1 MRIKIEKINE
11 VYFVTQTPDY
21 FERLFGVKEKVDR
34 YRWEGS
40 VFARFP
46 HIKVFYHESGRQLS
60 WDSKLTIELNKQEN
74 KF

>member
-1 MRIKIEKINE
+1 MRIKI
-11 VYFVTQTPDY
+11 
-21 FERLFGVKEKVDR
+21 
-34 YRWEGS
+34 RWEGS